1 MSKTTWRSRPL
12 AGALLTIMA
21 LLVPHAGV
29 AMGNHGP
36 RSLDLNPENSMAALR
51 SRVRFRATL
60 EDASHNPL
68 PADSA
73 VTIYFEI
80 DGPGDPGTTGTA
92 DGKSFDS
99 PDLHCTIAPG
109 EDGCRRSYAN
119 RS

>member
-1 MSKTTWRSRPL
+1 MGKTRWRSPL
-12 AGALLTIMA
+12 SASALLAIIS

-29 AMGNHGP
+29 AMANHGP

-60 EDASHNPL
+60 ENASHNPFA
-68 PADSA
+68 ADTA
-73 VTIYFEI
+73 VTIYFEV

-99 PDLHCTIAPG
+99 PDLQCTIAPG